1 MNNKDQDI
9 FIHETAVVSR
19 DAVIGPGTKIWHHVH
34 VREGAR
40 IGAHCVLGKDV
51 YIDHYV
57 TIGNGVK
64 IQNSVSV
71 YHGVKLEDE
80 VFVGPNA
87 VFTNDLLPRAADTT
101 WRVVETVVE
110 RGASIGANA
119 TIVCGVR
126 LGRHCMVG
134 AGAVVVKNVP
144 PHALV
149 VGNPAKP
156 IGYVCVCGRH
166 LHPDYA
172 IANSNLHQF
181 VCESCKRAYELPP
194 VEGLPETVVRTGV
207 DGIRFVHHNLGD
219 DTLRAVESVFQSGWV
234 AGCGSESARFEKELA
249 ELSNC
254 SYAVAVNSCTSALF
268 AALLA
273 LEIGAGDEVVVA
285 DFSFP
290 ASGMSVM
297 QTGAK
302 PRFADVRLDTYNLDL
317 EKLEGLVSKKT
328 RAVMVV
334 HTFGQMAPMREL
346 VAWCKA
352 RGLAVIEDAACA
364 IGSSY
369 DGIMPGEISDVACY
383 SFHARKVIT
392 TGEGGAV
399 VTNQPELYK
408 KVRALSSLGVDASDK
423 YQQHA
428 PLRYNFDQLG
438 YNFRLSDINCA
449 IGLQQL
455 RHLPALLERRA
466 EVAAKYR
473 QALDGLPGLILPH
486 VDPNVHHTFQAFV
499 CRVVSEKLRDRVMA
513 ALKKKN
519 IHTTIGTYAQHL
531 QPLFGSTDI
540 CPCSKQLFETTIALP
555 FHPFLGQAQI
565 DYIAEQLKA
574 VLSNDNDKR
583 QNHLGQN
590 Y

>member
-1 MNNKDQDI
+1 MNPNVDKT
-9 FIHETAVVSR
+9 FVHETAVVS
-19 DAVIGPGTKIWHHVH
+19 DQATIGRGTKIWHHVH
-34 VREGAR
+34 VREGAK
-40 IGAHCVLGKDV
+40 IGANCVLGKDV

-57 TIGNGVK
+57 IIGNGVK
-64 IQNSVSV
+64 IQNGVSV
-71 YHGVKLEDE
+71 YHGVTLEDE
-80 VFVGPNA
+80 VFVGPNV
-87 VFTNDLLPRAADTT
+87 VFTNDLLPRSTHTT

-126 LGRHCMVG
+126 LGTYCMVG

-156 IGYVCVCGRH
+156 IGYVCTCGYH
-166 LHPDYA
+166 LHRDYPVA
-172 IANSNLHQF
+172 GSNLYQF
-181 VCESCKRAYELPP
+181 VCEACKRAFELPP
-194 VEGLPETVVRTGV
+194 LGAPQEEVVRTGV
-207 DGIRFVHHNLGD
+207 DGIRFVHHNLSD
-219 DTLRAVESVFQSGWV
+219 ETLHAVESVFQSGWL
-234 AGCGSESARFEKELA
+234 AGSGSESARFEKKLA
-249 ELSNC
+249 ELSRC
-254 SYAVAVNSCTSALF
+254 DYAVVMNSCTSALF
-268 AALLA
+268 VALLA
-273 LEIGAGDEVVVA
+273 LEIGSGDEVIVA

-290 ASGMSVM
+290 ASGMSVL
-297 QTGAK
+297 QVGSR

-317 EKLEGLVSKKT
+317 EKLDGLVTDKT

-369 DGIMPGEISDVACY
+369 DGIVPGEISDMACY

-399 VTNQPELYK
+399 VTNRPELYK
-408 KVRALSSLGVDASDK
+408 KVRAWSSLGVDASDK
-423 YQQHA
+423 YQQQA

-438 YNFRLSDINCA
+438 YNFRLSDINCS

-473 QALDGLPGLILPH
+473 KALDGLPGLTLPY
-486 VDPNVHHTFQAFV
+486 VDPKAYHTYQAFV
-499 CRVVSEKLRDRVMA
+499 CKLTNEKMRDRLMA
-513 ALKKKN
+513 ELRKRDIQA
-519 IHTTIGTYAQHL
+519 TIGTYAQHL
-531 QPLFGSTDI
+531 QPLFKATDS
-540 CPCSKQLFETTIALP
+540 CPSSKQLYDTTIALP

-565 DYIAEQLKA
+565 DYIAEQLKVA
-574 VLSNDNDKR
+574 LSNDNS
-583 QNHLGQN
+583 
-590 Y
+590 